1 MTPDGTP
8 GGTVLLQA
16 DNSWRTVAATLA
28 AGMTGGV
35 LALVNRHTTRAEF
48 AAALEDIRPDAVI
61 AEPSRP
67 RRVVRAGQRHAPPAA
82 HRPAEAL
89 DGWTVLAGR
98 GPRDV
103 SRWSG
108 GTLIGLTSGSTG
120 RPKGVVQ
127 SESALRYACTCTI
140 DVNGLRDGDAVA
152 AVVPLSSTA
161 AYCFGVCL
169 ALMLGGP
176 LVLSGRWDRE
186 QALARMAAH
195 DVRWTMCVP
204 TMALQMGSAAA
215 GSRVLDGVRSITVGG
230 GPMDR
235 GALAGAERSLGT
247 RILRVFGM
255 SECLAHL
262 AVARRPRGR
271 SGWAATAARSPAPN
285 CAPWTPTAPPWGWL
299 DSGRAQVQGPSLF
312 LGYAHDGKVE
322 SPVLTPGL
330 GFFPTGDLL
339 MTGDDGT
346 VTVMGREKDVIIR
359 GGRNLDVTEIER
371 AVASHPGVARVCV
384 APVPDP
390 LLGERA
396 AVLVVA
402 EAEGEAGRTER
413 ETASEAAP
421 ASDWTRS
428 PNTSSAP
435 ACPRPSGPN
444 SPSSS
449 ASCRRPPSASSTG
462 PQPADSP
469 TNCTR
474 GSTRIRNH
482 TDSRIA
488 NHIGKRIRN
497 GTDDRIRNSTD
508 NRITNSTGKEMH
520 DHPHGS
526 HRPLRPRPLG
536 GRRSR
541 DRTSWRPPHPASAA
555 GRRAAGRQRVRAG
568 RADGGA
574 GPDRRGMA

>member
-1 MTPDGTP
+1 MRQTVREFYERAEHADFTAVVDDHGRHTARDLLDRAAELAEAMTPDGTP

-16 DNSWRTVAATLA
+16 DNSWRTVTATLA

-61 AEPSRP
+61 AEPS
-67 RRVVRAGQRHAPPAA
+67 ALDEWHAPGSGTPPLPGA
-82 HRPAEAL
+82 RPAEAL

-215 GSRVLDGVRSITVGG
+215 GSRVLEGVRSITVGG

-235 GALAGAERSLGT
+235 GALARAERSFGT

-255 SECLAHL
+255 SECLGHTSPRPDDPEEIRL
-262 AVARRPRGR
+262 GRDGRPFPGTELRAVDADGTALGPGR
-271 SGWAATAARSPAPN
+271 T
-285 CAPWTPTAPPWGWL
+285 
-299 DSGRAQVQGPSLF
+299 GRAQVRGPSLF

-322 SPVLTPGL
+322 SPVLTPD

-402 EAEGEAGRTER
+402 EAEAEAGTHG
-413 ETASEAAP
+413 
-421 ASDWTRS
+421 D
-428 PNTSSAP
+428 
-435 ACPRPSGPN
+435 GDG
-444 SPSSS
+444 
-449 ASCRRPPSASSTG
+449 TG
-462 PQPADSP
+462 
-469 TNCTR
+469 
-474 GSTRIRNH
+474 
-482 TDSRIA
+482 
-488 NHIGKRIRN
+488 
-497 GTDDRIRNSTD
+497 
-508 NRITNSTGKEMH
+508 
-520 DHPHGS
+520 
-526 HRPLRPRPLG
+526 
-536 GRRSR
+536 
-541 DRTSWRPPHPASAA
+541 
-555 GRRAAGRQRVRAG
+555 
-568 RADGGA
+568 GGA
-574 GPDRRGMA
+574 GIGLDEITEHLARTGLSKAKWPEFAFSVDELPQTTVGKLDRSAARRLAHELHARLDAHQGPHRLTDREPHRLTDREPHRQADHERHGRPDQERHGQPDHEQHRQGDA